1 MEGPREQCHF
11 LFIEDNSDEAILLE
25 HALSELAEPHGYRV
39 CRNIGEAIA
48 YLSGAGIY
56 GDRARYPLP
65 TVVVSDLMLGSES
78 GLELIDWCRK
88 HDEFKNFP
96 VVVFTGVA
104 GPSDFE
110 MLLRRGATEVI
121 QKPVQFDGLID
132 VLRDLAKRY
141 CR

>member
-65 TVVVSDLMLGSES
+65 TVVVSDLMARQTTSS
-78 GLELIDWCRK
+78 G
-88 HDEFKNFP
+88 
-96 VVVFTGVA
+96 
-104 GPSDFE
+104 GPASPLSGPF
-110 MLLRRGATEVI
+110 
-121 QKPVQFDGLID
+121 QH
-132 VLRDLAKRY
+132 
-141 CR
+141 C